1 MSLPPSA
8 LFPVTGVSYQNLNT
22 CLYSVSG
29 AVVDDPIQDTVL
41 PLDTGLATSGLF
53 VQFGRDVG
61 LQPNR
66 KVPVGANDPVVG
78 ALVNTSS
85 FPVAISGLVE
95 IGSAL
100 AFVAGARIAV
110 NLQLVSQPPLNAT
123 PVGITDLLT
132 VTTARPLYIPFSCIL
147 MSGDSLFVQN
157 KLVAATAASNFTANL
172 RATRVNSL
180 YGMNMSITA
189 PFIPA

>member
-8 LFPVTGVSYQNLNT
+8 LFPVSGVSYQNLNT
-22 CLYSVSG
+22 CLYSVAG
-29 AVVDDPIQDTVL
+29 AVVADPAIGAVL

-66 KVPVGANDPVVG
+66 KVPVGVNDPLVG

-110 NLQLVSQPPLNAT
+110 RLQLTGTPPAT
-123 PVGITDLLT
+123 AAEVGITELLT
-132 VTTARPLYIPFSCIL
+132 ITTAGPLYIPFSGIL

-157 KLVAATAASNFTANL
+157 LLVAGTNASNFTANL
-172 RATRVNSL
+172 RGTRVNSL
-180 YGMNMSITA
+180 YGNLNSIEA

>member
-8 LFPVTGVSYQNLNT
+8 LFPVSGVSYQNLNT
-22 CLYSVSG
+22 CLYSVAG
-29 AVVDDPIQDTVL
+29 ATVATPGINAVL
-41 PLDTGLATSGLF
+41 PLDTEDATTSGLF

-66 KVPVGANDPVVG
+66 KVPVGVNDPLVG
-78 ALVNTSS
+78 ALVNTSA

-95 IGSAL
+95 INNSGP
-100 AFVAGARIAV
+100 FVATAQIAV
-110 NLQLVSQPPLNAT
+110 KFQTVGTT
-123 PVGITDLLT
+123 PAAAGAIGLTDLLT
-132 VTTARPLYIPFSCIL
+132 ATTAGPLFIPFSCIL

-157 KLVAATAASNFTANL
+157 LIVAQTGTLFASL
-172 RATRVNSL
+172 KATRVNSL
-180 YGMNMSITA
+180 YGNLNSIVA